1 MPLVGLMKRK
11 LLWRVSL
18 DKWTVVWS
26 VYDEKVFGPTQKYRQ
41 FEDRDSAKWF
51 AKEMEKCYNWS
62 ICVRSKLLED
72 L

>member
-1 MPLVGLMKRK
+1 MSSR
-11 LLWRVSL
+11 
-18 DKWTVVWS
+18 WTVVWS

-41 FEDRDSAKWF
+41 FEDHQSAKWF

>member
-1 MPLVGLMKRK
+1 MNGG
-11 LLWRVSL
+11 
-18 DKWTVVWS
+18 WTVVWS
-26 VYDEKVFGPTQKYRQ
+26 VYDKDMLGPKQLYKK
-41 FEDRDSAKWF
+41 FEDRNNAKWF

>member
-1 MPLVGLMKRK
+1 MKRK
-11 LLWRVSL
+11 LHWRVSL

-41 FEDRDSAKWF
+41 FEDRKSAKWF
-51 AKEMEKCYNWS
+51 AKEMEKCYNWA
-62 ICVRSKLLED
+62 ICVESRLLED